1 MFLINILAGTAASRL
16 LSAYLQTV
24 IPRGYPQP
32 VGLENLGEVF
42 QWRGITIFY
51 PRLMLGL
58 DTQPLPDAFLGHVT
72 AKDRTSGKLQ
82 MPISSNPQLHLP

>member
-1 MFLINILAGTAASRL
+1 MFLINILAGTAAFKI

-32 VGLENLGEVF
+32 VRLENLGEVF

-58 DTQPLPDAFLGHVT
+58 DTATP
-72 AKDRTSGKLQ
+72 
-82 MPISSNPQLHLP
+82 